1 MSKLAIFNFREWIE
15 EHRPLLKPPGGNQQ
29 FWEDT

>member
-1 MSKLAIFNFREWIE
+1 MSKPAAFNFREWIE
-15 EHRPLLKPPGGNQQ
+15 ERRHRLKPPVGNQQ